1 MTLSQDDQSVL
12 TQAAERLA
20 AINIAIAELTEEKS
34 VLLSAFKNPEVG
46 LIPRVEPYK
55 FGKID
60 MKISENSRLDD
71 GLAKRHLPAT
81 VYKQVSKQVLDTSA
95 ARKVLTEEQINKIS
109 KKFDNKIEVRLR

>member
-1 MTLSQDDQSVL
+1 MALSTDDQSVL

-55 FGKID
+55 FGKTD
-60 MKISENSRLDD
+60 VKISENARLDD
-71 GLAKRHLPAT
+71 GLARRHLSAAA
-81 VYKQVSKQVLDTSA
+81 YKQVSKQVLDTSA
-95 ARKVLTEEQINKIS
+95 ARRVLTKEQIAEIS
-109 KKFDNKIEVRLR
+109 KNFDNKIEVRLR